1 MLKSVSTTDAPAAV
15 GPFSQA
21 IRCGQFLFVSGQLPI
36 DPTTGALVSED
47 PVLQLRQ
54 CMANIAAIAKEAG
67 TSLTATVKTTVL
79 ITDMS
84 KFNVLNEEYACFFN
98 APFPARACFEV
109 NALPR
114 GAQVE
119 VEAIVALRALEEVD
133 LPNTE
138 SENY

>member
-1 MLKSVSTTDAPAAV
+1 MLTAISTSNAPVAV

-21 IRCGQFLFVSGQLPI
+21 IKVGQLLFVSGQLPI
-36 DPTTGALVSED
+36 DPATGEIVSED

-54 CMANIAAIAKEAG
+54 CLKNISAVAAEAG
-67 TSLTATVKTTVL
+67 TNLATTVKTTVL

-84 KFNVLNEEYACFFN
+84 KFGELNEEYATFFK

-109 NALPR
+109 SALPK

-119 VEAIVALRALEEVD
+119 VEAVLALYGFDE
-133 LPNTE
+133 
-138 SENY
+138 